1 MSRAIGLRCAIAAGT
16 LGTFC
21 LAYVQFLHRRPR
33 HDRWDIV
40 IPLETLTIERN
51 IYDYS
56 FLEKRRF
63 SNSVVYILA
72 YIANVHTPV
81 SDGDRKW
88 TEEKL
93 QELGWSKHIS
103 PVYRSF
109 LESSTPPHLT
119 GYRRTYVCTLPGED
133 AGKYS
138 RRHQVGYAPK
148 NIDRG
153 HIEFAAFIV
162 WKLICR

>member
-21 LAYVQFLHRRPR
+21 LAYAQFLHRRPS
-33 HDRWDIV
+33 HDRWDVV
-40 IPLETLTIERN
+40 IPLEMLT
-51 IYDYS
+51 YDQP
-56 FLEKRRF
+56 FPGRRFRQKRQF
-63 SNSVVYILA
+63 SNSVVYFLA
-72 YIANVHTPV
+72 YIANVHVPI
-81 SDGDRKW
+81 SSGDREW
-88 TEEKL
+88 TAFKL

-103 PVYRSF
+103 PVYQSF
-109 LESSTPPHLT
+109 LESSIPPHLT

-148 NIDRG
+148 NTGYG
-153 HIEFAAFIV
+153 HIEFAVWIV
-162 WKLICR
+162 WKLINR